1 MLLTVREVAE
11 QLKVN
16 RNFVYSEIKRGELKA
31 LKIGSIKIKKT
42 DLEAYIEAKRGW
54 CNERWNTFRFNWFE
68 IW

>member
-16 RNFVYSEIKRGELKA
+16 RNFVYNEIKRGELKA
-31 LKIGSIKIKKT
+31 MKIGSIKIKKT

-54 CNERWNTFRFNWFE
+54 YHYE
-68 IW
+68 

>member
-11 QLKVN
+11 QLKVS

-42 DLEAYIEAKRGW
+42 DLEAYIEAKRG
-54 CNERWNTFRFNWFE
+54 
-68 IW
+68 